1 MARVLV
7 AEDDPDIQQ
16 LVMYKLGRSGFET
29 MAVADGAAA
38 LAAVR
43 RFRPD
48 AVLVDVRMPGI
59 NGIELCR
66 ELRRTPV
73 TAKLPIVMISAQGR
87 PQDRELAYAAGC
99 DDYLV
104 KPFSPRDLVER
115 VQKLLVEVRA

>member
-16 LVMYKLGRSGFET
+16 LVMYKLDRSGFEA
-29 MAVADGAAA
+29 MAVSDGVAA

-43 RFRPD
+43 QFRPH
-48 AVLVDVRMPGI
+48 AVLIDVRMPGI

-66 ELRRTPV
+66 ELRRSPD

-99 DDYLV
+99 DDYV
-104 KPFSPRDLVER
+104 IKPFSPRELVER

>member
-7 AEDDPDIQQ
+7 AEDDPDIAQ
-16 LVMYKLGRSGFET
+16 LVMYKLDRSGFET
-29 MAVADGAAA
+29 TAVSDGVAA

-43 RFRPD
+43 RFRPHV
-48 AVLVDVRMPGI
+48 VLIDVRMPGL

-66 ELRRTPV
+66 ELRASAG

-87 PQDRELAYAAGC
+87 PQDREQAYAAGA

-104 KPFSPRDLVER
+104 KPFSPKELVDR
-115 VQKLLVEVRA
+115 VQRLLVEVRA

>member
-16 LVMYKLGRSGFET
+16 LVMYKLGRSGFEA
-29 MAVADGAAA
+29 MAVSDGRAA

-43 RFRPD
+43 QFRPH
-48 AVLVDVRMPGI
+48 AVLIDVRMPGL

-66 ELRRTPV
+66 ELRRSPD

-99 DDYLV
+99 DDYV
-104 KPFSPRDLVER
+104 IKPFSPKELVDR